1 MHSSSPRTPSRLAP
15 ILPGTLRASAKL
27 IASSSST
34 ALTPFTG
41 HRRPP
46 PPARALPSLP
56 EEPLTRPASWSDEF
70 EQISYDEFRRTL
82 LLADPSYA
90 FSTTEDT
97 SSAFYDEDPFRKVES
112 PSESEFPELRSSL
125 QAVIECSEPSYPS
138 YHSQRDAR
146 SSSSTTLVSDQT
158 SIRSIRPLKR
168 LKSLSKLSLFGSRKS
183 TTSEQEPAL
192 PEPLPSRPVV
202 AEVVTDYIPEL
213 SFEHFDCEPIFE
225 EDEEESPAPPAVPPK
240 EPQSP
245 LQTVQQLDP
254 ALSKYISHLQVYRY
268 ERVDP
273 RDLTASSRTST
284 IIGYSPAASPL
295 PPPSPSWLSRNVKD
309 LEFYS
314 DRETSLQAPRSPD
327 PIPIP
332 PPSPRPLPILPR
344 SFLPIRSR
352 TSLAESQSCADHPD
366 VPESPRSTSS
376 SVTLFVASNAA
387 SPVRSSFYPRSRPPS
402 AVTNRLSVIYNRQSL
417 TDTGNSRF
425 LLTYSSLGPGTAH
438 SQRSSLIVLFPNPS
452 PGPQTHL
459 SLPDSEP
466 LYSDHA
472 SASLPESSDARLSRT
487 LHPAAPASKPPK
499 PSLRI
504 LIPNQPASQEPA
516 PDQIPFPAYLLA
528 AIRDPSIMSAMAAT
542 YDKPNDTVDWGED
555 YDYNGYEWFKDP
567 PPRPEPAPPQ
577 PMPAMP
583 DQAAMHQNA
592 MFDFA
597 LKSAPN
603 VLYARYKQ
611 YGQLGVL
618 AWSSEFS
625 EMIDALKVLGFE
637 GNMFVATRTQA
648 LRTCEEIVK
657 LLKTNIKVD
666 MQIIILYLCNQV
678 VRLRRFLDGDHQ
690 WNDYPETTFP
700 IDPYKHGAE

>member
-90 FSTTEDT
+90 FSTTDYQAQSSILSRSRDRLRKLSRLSLKRPRRPSSPSPASSPSQSHHSLQAERPAFVSASPPPSVSPTSRARSSTDTAPVEDT

-352 TSLAESQSCADHPD
+352 TSLAESQKAR
-366 VPESPRSTSS
+366 VP
-376 SVTLFVASNAA
+376 L
-387 SPVRSSFYPRSRPPS
+387 RPPS
-402 AVTNRLSVIYNRQSL
+402 RS
-417 TDTGNSRF
+417 
-425 LLTYSSLGPGTAH
+425 SSL
-438 SQRSSLIVLFPNPS
+438 
-452 PGPQTHL
+452 
-459 SLPDSEP
+459 
-466 LYSDHA
+466 
-472 SASLPESSDARLSRT
+472 RT
-487 LHPAAPASKPPK
+487 LHRQSDH
-499 PSLRI
+499 PSTPVRVLHR
-504 LIPNQPASQEPA
+504 
-516 PDQIPFPAYLLA
+516 
-528 AIRDPSIMSAMAAT
+528 PS
-542 YDKPNDTVDWGED
+542 P
-555 YDYNGYEWFKDP
+555 
-567 PPRPEPAPPQ
+567 
-577 PMPAMP
+577 
-583 DQAAMHQNA
+583 
-592 MFDFA
+592 
-597 LKSAPN
+597 
-603 VLYARYKQ
+603 
-611 YGQLGVL
+611 
-618 AWSSEFS
+618 
-625 EMIDALKVLGFE
+625 
-637 GNMFVATRTQA
+637 
-648 LRTCEEIVK
+648 IVS
-657 LLKTNIKVD
+657 L
-666 MQIIILYLCNQV
+666 
-678 VRLRRFLDGDHQ
+678 
-690 WNDYPETTFP
+690 
-700 IDPYKHGAE
+700 